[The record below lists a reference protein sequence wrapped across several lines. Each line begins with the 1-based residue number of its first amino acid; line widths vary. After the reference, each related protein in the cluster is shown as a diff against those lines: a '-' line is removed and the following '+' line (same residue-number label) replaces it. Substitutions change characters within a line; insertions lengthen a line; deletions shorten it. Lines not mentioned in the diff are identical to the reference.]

1 VPLPVALAAH
11 ATDSSATL
19 NTLNATDQLRRLD
32 FNAGSV
38 SLVAYRGKVGRKRS
52 TSLRG
57 RISELRG
64 SGDIYEHS
72 PSRASLLMAVSD
84 GDDEQS
90 RLPRVGFDS
99 RGGRQLVEGCCHTN
113 RVC

>member
-57 RISELRG
+57 RISELRR
-64 SGDIYEHS
+64 SGDIYELNVIVGGWR
-72 PSRASLLMAVSD
+72 PVRDADSD
-84 GDDEQS
+84 RR
-90 RLPRVGFDS
+90 RLTLFPNV
-99 RGGRQLVEGCCHTN
+99 
-113 RVC
+113 VC

>member
-1 VPLPVALAAH
+1 VPLAVALAAH

-57 RISELRG
+57 RISELRRL
-64 SGDIYEHS
+64 GDIYELNVIVGGWRPVRDADS
-72 PSRASLLMAVSD
+72 GQR
-84 GDDEQS
+84 
-90 RLPRVGFDS
+90 RLTLFPNV
-99 RGGRQLVEGCCHTN
+99 
-113 RVC
+113 VC